1 MYEFFVVAQ
10 VDVGLPGGR
19 ATKEFPLES
28 RTVEEVDEFVF
39 QWAMHFAEG
48 FEEEFRKRASCE
60 EEVLNFY
67 DEVCYNW
74 FLRAEEVDNG

>member
-1 MYEFFVVAQ
+1 MYKFFVVAQ

-28 RTVEEVDEFVF
+28 RTVEEVDECVF

-48 FEEEFRKRASCE
+48 FEEEFRKQATCE
-60 EEVLNFY
+60 EEVWSFY
-67 DEVCYNW
+67 DEVKYDW
-74 FLRAEEVDNG
+74 FLRAEEVNDG